1 LNSRASSRS
10 LSFLRRE
17 ERKGEGEEKRE
28 ERK

>member
-17 ERKGEGEEKRE
+17 ERKEEREDKRE